1 MSTQP
6 FRIELANDHH
16 IVGDA
21 HDGDGP
27 SYVFLHGL
35 GSVRT
40 GEKSESLRLH
50 AKSRDHGFLRFDMR
64 GHGESSGQLGTVPV
78 SELIAD
84 VVRILERTGPAYV
97 IGSSLGGL
105 VGAHAAAA
113 RPDLVRRLALLA
125 PAFGLMPNITA
136 HIDKQNRMSTSE
148 GLNFEVLPEVIEDA
162 LALDERSLPTRI
174 TVPTLIVHG
183 TDDDV
188 IPQMVS
194 EHFFAAM
201 PAAQKQLWIVPG
213 GDHRLNTVA
222 TEIWQ
227 RTDELP
233 DGNFPDSAPSD
244 SAPSGSTPPNRG
256 PANP

>member
-1 MSTQP
+1 MSTKP
-6 FRIELANDHH
+6 FRIELANDHY

-27 SYVFLHGL
+27 TYVFLHGL

-50 AKSRDHGFLRFDMR
+50 AKARDHGFLRFDMR
-64 GHGESSGQLGTVPV
+64 GHGESSGRLGHVPV
-78 SELIAD
+78 SEMIAD
-84 VVRILERTGPAYV
+84 AVRILERTGPAYV

-105 VGAHAAAA
+105 VGAHAAAL

-125 PAFGLMPNITA
+125 PAFGLMPNLTA
-136 HIDKQNRMSTSE
+136 HIDEQNRMSTNE
-148 GLNFEVLPEVIEDA
+148 GLSFDVLPEVIADA
-162 LALDERSLPTRI
+162 RALDERSLPTRI

-188 IPQMVS
+188 IPQIVS
-194 EHFFAAM
+194 ERFFAAM
-201 PAAQKQLWIVPG
+201 PPTQKQLWIVPE

-222 TEIWQ
+222 TEIWH
-227 RTDELP
+227 RTDKLP
-233 DGNFPDSAPSD
+233 DAVLPETERPDA
-244 SAPSGSTPPNRG
+244 G
-256 PANP
+256 PANS